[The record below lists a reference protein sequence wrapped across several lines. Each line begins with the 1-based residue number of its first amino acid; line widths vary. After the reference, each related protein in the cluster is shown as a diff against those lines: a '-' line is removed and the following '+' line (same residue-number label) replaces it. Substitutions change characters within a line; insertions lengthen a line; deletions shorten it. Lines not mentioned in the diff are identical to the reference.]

1 VFLFLYLEQESGMGN
16 TTKKISVIG
25 TETYINQSTGEIE
38 EFNVIKSEDSDF
50 DFDKLWTAQILL
62 AIDEFGNQ
70 KTKLLMH
77 LIKIRE
83 RSNNAVIR
91 TIMELAEETGMNKN
105 TVSAT
110 LKILQ
115 KHKIISRKT
124 GVIFISPEVVYR
136 GSHSNRMRV
145 LIDYRNVQRTGS
157 DEETQKQLNPAPAKI
172 NLNDI
177 EGFAL
182 KNKKEKRAKIKSARP
197 GV

>member
-1 VFLFLYLEQESGMGN
+1 MPG

-91 TIMELAEETGMNKN
+91 TVMELANETGMNKN

-115 KHKIISRKT
+115 KHRIITRKT

-145 LIDYRNVQRTGS
+145 LIDYRSTQKNQN
-157 DEETQKQLNPAPAKI
+157 DEETEEAKQLKPAPVTA
-172 NLNDI
+172 NLKDMP
-177 EGFAL
+177 GFAV
-182 KNKKEKRAKIKSARP
+182 KEKSAKKSKVRIKEARA
-197 GV
+197 